1 MLSFLK
7 QLFCLHA
14 HEYEQD
20 DKGNPIK
27 VCRKCSQTKIT
38 YSSNPL

>member
-7 QLFCLHA
+7 EWFCLHA
-14 HEYEQD
+14 YEYEQD
-20 DKGNPIK
+20 DKGNVIK
-27 VCRKCSQTKIT
+27 VCRKCGQTKLG